1 MEEEMMI
8 ERDEEEEP
16 KRRTRSPPP
25 RTEEGAQKIPVLVG
39 GEEDLENTN
48 NTTTT
53 NEEIKDEIKDELE
66 IGRNEAGFLIGERGA
81 TKRKVQKV
89 SQTKIEIADSEI
101 NPETSIVT
109 IRGTET
115 NRAKARRYVAWV
127 LRQPEGKIFCD
138 LGDDVVRENVS
149 VVDVPAEAMAFVV
162 GAKGK
167 TLRSVEEEY
176 GTLMFFGHTEK
187 DQPDSSEK
195 LIICG
200 DRENRRGAELKV
212 MSSVETKV
220 QGYFVDYEK
229 NDPELKQPLMQ
240 PGDGLKDGFAYDQF
254 PFTEEEF
261 SYALGK
267 FGRVRRKLAKA
278 SGCVMEY
285 VGRVAIMSGN
295 KEQRARCWDY
305 TNWLM
310 KQRRNNGTCSVDPN
324 ARNDCEIC
332 DVPGSIDLPRLQGN
346 CHKVEEAT
354 GTFIFTTDFEK
365 PVAEGQ
371 DKTLLICSHDSASRR
386 KARRMVEDLIDGRRD
401 VFQDNN
407 RGGPRGRGGGGGN
420 RGRGGQQQQQQRGMR
435 NDGGGAAEACRNFQM
450 GRCTRGNQCKYS
462 HDMSMAP
469 MQMGGGSGANRGGRG
484 YDDNH
489 PRNNNNMNNNGGG
502 RGGGSQIINRLSRG
516 GNSGGGG
523 NGNRGRPY

>member
-1 MEEEMMI
+1 MMI
-8 ERDEEEEP
+8 ERDEEEEEP

-25 RTEEGAQKIPVLVG
+25 QTQTEEGAQKIPVLVG

-48 NTTTT
+48 TANTTTT
-53 NEEIKDEIKDELE
+53 NEEEDEIKDELE

-109 IRGTET
+109 IRGTDT

-420 RGRGGQQQQQQRGMR
+420 RGRGGQQQQQRGMR

>member
-1 MEEEMMI
+1 MDDDDDDVVVHRVLSFPLSLFALKNEQKQ
-8 ERDEEEEP
+8 EEEEEGGD
-16 KRRTRSPPP
+16 SMIA
-25 RTEEGAQKIPVLVG
+25 TEGGGA
-39 GEEDLENTN
+39 DDTDAH
-48 NTTTT
+48 NTTQGGGGGGGGVDV
-53 NEEIKDEIKDELE
+53 ELLEKDELE
-66 IGRNEAGFLIGERGA
+66 IGKKEAGFLIGERGF

-89 SQTKIEIADSEI
+89 SNTRIEIADSTT
-101 NPETSIVT
+101 NPETSIVC

-149 VVDVPAEAMAFVV
+149 VVDVPPEAMAFVV
-162 GAKGK
+162 GAKGR
-167 TLRSVEEEY
+167 TLRNVEEEY

-187 DQPDSSEK
+187 DQPETSEK

-220 QGYFVDYEK
+220 EGYFVDYEK
-229 NDPELKQPLMQ
+229 NELKQQLMQ
-240 PGDGLKDGFAYDQF
+240 PGDGLKDGFSYDQF

-261 SYALGK
+261 SYAVGK
-267 FGRVRRKLAKA
+267 FGKVRRKLAKA
-278 SGCVMEY
+278 SGCIMEY
-285 VGRVAIMSGN
+285 VGRVAIMAGN

-310 KQRRNNGTCSVDPN
+310 KQRRNNGTCSVDPS

-365 PVAEGQ
+365 PVVEGE
-371 DKTLLICSHDSASRR
+371 DKTLLICSHDASARR

-401 VFQDNN
+401 VFQDT
-407 RGGPRGRGGGGGN
+407 RGRGRGG
-420 RGRGGQQQQQQRGMR
+420 RGYIRGGSASQH
-435 NDGGGAAEACRNFQM
+435 NEACRNFQM
-450 GRCTRGNQCKYS
+450 GRCSRGNQCKYS
-462 HDMSMAP
+462 HDVSAASTHAS
-469 MQMGGGSGANRGGRG
+469 GGGAHRGGRG
-484 YDDNH
+484 YDETH
-489 PRNNNNMNNNGGG
+489 RNRHGATHT
-502 RGGGSQIINRLSRG
+502 
-516 GNSGGGG
+516 
-523 NGNRGRPY
+523 NGNTNGRGRPY

>member
-1 MEEEMMI
+1 MI
-8 ERDEEEEP
+8 ERDEEEEEP

-25 RTEEGAQKIPVLVG
+25 QTQTEEGAQKIPVLVG

-48 NTTTT
+48 TANTTTT
-53 NEEIKDEIKDELE
+53 NEEEDEIKDELE

-89 SQTKIEIADSEI
+89 SQTKIEITDSEI

-187 DQPDSSEK
+187 DQPETSEK

-220 QGYFVDYEK
+220 EGYFVDYEK
-229 NDPELKQPLMQ
+229 NELKQQLMQ
-240 PGDGLKDGFAYDQF
+240 PGDGLKDGFSYDQF

-261 SYALGK
+261 SYAVGK
-267 FGRVRRKLAKA
+267 FGKVRRKLAKA
-278 SGCVMEY
+278 SGCIMEY
-285 VGRVAIMSGN
+285 VGRVAIMAGN

-310 KQRRNNGTCSVDPN
+310 KQRRNNGTCSVDPS

-365 PVAEGQ
+365 PVVEGE
-371 DKTLLICSHDSASRR
+371 DKTLLICSHDASARR

-401 VFQDNN
+401 VFQDT
-407 RGGPRGRGGGGGN
+407 RGRGRGG
-420 RGRGGQQQQQQRGMR
+420 RGYIRGGSASQH
-435 NDGGGAAEACRNFQM
+435 NEACRNFQM
-450 GRCTRGNQCKYS
+450 GRCSRGNQCKYS
-462 HDMSMAP
+462 HDVSAASTHAS
-469 MQMGGGSGANRGGRG
+469 GGGGGGGAHRGGRG
-484 YDDNH
+484 YDETH
-489 PRNNNNMNNNGGG
+489 RNRHGATHT
-502 RGGGSQIINRLSRG
+502 
-516 GNSGGGG
+516 
-523 NGNRGRPY
+523 NGNTNGRGRPY

>member
-1 MEEEMMI
+1 VSSLFLLVVINLVVVLLLYYFKTARALKRKQNGDLAMDGGFPSSLV
-8 ERDEEEEP
+8 DE
-16 KRRTRSPPP
+16 T
-25 RTEEGAQKIPVLVG
+25 Q
-39 GEEDLENTN
+39 
-48 NTTTT
+48 
-53 NEEIKDEIKDELE
+53 KDELE
-66 IGRNEAGFLIGERGA
+66 IGKKEAGFLIGERGF
-81 TKRKVQKV
+81 TKRKVQRV
-89 SQTKIEIADSEI
+89 SNTKIEITDSPT
-101 NPETSIVT
+101 NPEMSIVC

-149 VVDVPAEAMAFVV
+149 VVDVPGEAMAFVV
-162 GAKGK
+162 GARGK

-176 GTLMFFGHTEK
+176 GTLMFFGHTEI
-187 DQPDSSEK
+187 DQPEASEK

-229 NDPELKQPLMQ
+229 NELKQPLMQ

-285 VGRVAIMSGN
+285 VGRVAVMAGN

-310 KQRRNNGTCSVDPN
+310 KQRRNSGTCSVDPN
-324 ARNDCEIC
+324 SRNDCEIC
-332 DVPGSIDLPRLQGN
+332 VVPGSIDLPRLQGN

-365 PVAEGQ
+365 PVVEGQ
-371 DKTLLICSHDSASRR
+371 DKTLLICSHDAAARR

-401 VFQDNN
+401 VFQDNRGQ
-407 RGGPRGRGGGGGN
+407 RGGHRGGHRGGGGG
-420 RGRGGQQQQQQRGMR
+420 GQQRGGVG
-435 NDGGGAAEACRNFQM
+435 NIAETCRNFQM

-469 MQMGGGSGANRGGRG
+469 MQMGGGSGTAHRGGRG
-484 YDDNH
+484 YDDGIQ
-489 PRNNNNMNNNGGG
+489 RNNNNNGVG
-502 RGGGSQIINRLSRG
+502 RGGGGGSGHVMHRLSRG
-516 GNSGGGG
+516 GG
-523 NGNRGRPY
+523 GNRGRPY